1 MVRVMVWFY
10 QPKPLLISSDKPSK
24 SYHTNFIIRKGKDP
38 NDILSIDNPN
48 SPWCGFNYL
57 DINTYV
63 QHLQADFLT
72 SLQCEMQLIATD
84 LYDNCKESKIIG
96 TTRNSKSISKN
107 ITSDLDRYFITVA
120 IEAVQVKHNLP
131 LSIVEE

>member
-1 MVRVMVWFY
+1 
-10 QPKPLLISSDKPSK
+10 
-24 SYHTNFIIRKGKDP
+24 
-38 NDILSIDNPN
+38 
-48 SPWCGFNYL
+48 
-57 DINTYV
+57 
-63 QHLQADFLT
+63 
-72 SLQCEMQLIATD
+72 MQLIATD
-84 LYDNCKESKIIG
+84 LHDNCKESKIIG